1 MVKMFSARGQPFS
14 YEGYQ
19 KSLPEACRKK
29 SAAKPR
35 NQIGQSFVRQILPFA
50 ILELLGSVTWSRSLN
65 GVSRC
70 ARSL

>member
-1 MVKMFSARGQPFS
+1 MEITYIAMAKGFVNLAAALD
-14 YEGYQ
+14 
-19 KSLPEACRKK
+19 SLK

-35 NQIGQSFVRQILPFA
+35 NQIGQSFVRQILPFL
-50 ILELLGSVTWSRSLN
+50 ILEFLGSVTWSRSLN